1 MSPQKICLFS
11 LPGFL
16 LLLCLMAA
24 AGPARAAELT
34 ESMRFLSASPEFV
47 DVTGW
52 PALVI
57 DLKYATKDNF
67 VGENLYGP
75 FRKAY
80 LHREAAAKLKRAIH
94 NLKVLAPGFRFVIF
108 DALRPRSVQWLLW
121 NKVVGTPEQKYV
133 ANPSRGSVHNYGFAL
148 DLSLL
153 DAAGR
158 EVDMGT
164 PFDNFTR
171 LAQPR
176 YERHFLKTGRL
187 TKAQYRN
194 RRLLKRV
201 MHAAGFR
208 RISNEW
214 WHFNALSIR
223 VLRKNYR
230 IVE

>member
-1 MSPQKICLFS
+1 MSTLKIWLS
-11 LPGFL
+11 RIPGFL
-16 LLLCLMAA
+16 LLLCFMAA
-24 AGPARAAELT
+24 APPAHSTELS
-34 ESMRFLSASPEFV
+34 ESIRFLSSSPQFV
-47 DVTGW
+47 DITHW

-121 NKVVGTPEQKYV
+121 NKVAGTPEQKYV
-133 ANPSRGSVHNYGFAL
+133 ANPQRGSVHNYGFAL

-153 DAAGR
+153 DPAGR

-176 YERHFLKTGRL
+176 YERHFLKTGL
-187 TKAQYRN
+187 LSKTQHRN

-208 RISNEW
+208 QISNEW
-214 WHFNALSIR
+214 WHFNALPIR
-223 VLRKNYR
+223 ILRKNYR

>member
-1 MSPQKICLFS
+1 MSTLKIWLS
-11 LPGFL
+11 RIPGFL
-16 LLLCLMAA
+16 LLLCFMAA
-24 AGPARAAELT
+24 APPAHSAELS
-34 ESMRFLSASPEFV
+34 ESIRFLSSSPQFV
-47 DVTGW
+47 DITHW

-121 NKVVGTPEQKYV
+121 NKVAGTPQQKYV
-133 ANPSRGSVHNYGFAL
+133 ANPVRGSVHNYGFAL

-153 DAAGR
+153 DPAGR

-187 TKAQYRN
+187 SKAQHRN

-201 MHAAGFR
+201 MHAGGFR
-208 RISNEW
+208 QISNEW
-214 WHFNALSIR
+214 WHFNALPIR
-223 VLRKNYR
+223 ILRKNYR